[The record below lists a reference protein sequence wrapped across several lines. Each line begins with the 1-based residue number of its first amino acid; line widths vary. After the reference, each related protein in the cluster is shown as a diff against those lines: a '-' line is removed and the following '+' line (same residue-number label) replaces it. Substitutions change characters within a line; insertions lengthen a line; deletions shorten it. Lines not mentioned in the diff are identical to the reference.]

1 MTQIVLL
8 RGLRGMSMD
17 DASLLKSHCD
27 PGCIERIA
35 RNVTRQGALTAS
47 VFWTCQMQHALT
59 FGDQRTTLTAE
70 RAASRYA
77 RTCDALAEIADA
89 LHTRRRQLAPWV
101 Q

>member
-8 RGLRGMSMD
+8 RGSRGMPMD
-17 DASLLKSHCD
+17 DASRLTSSCD
-27 PGCIERIA
+27 PDRIKRIA
-35 RNVTRQGALTAS
+35 RNVTRQSSRIAS

-59 FGDQRTTLTAE
+59 LGDQRSTLTAD

-77 RTCDALAEIADA
+77 RTSGTLAEIADA
-89 LHTRRRQLAPWV
+89 LHARHRQRAPWV